1 VTRPGAGVRWDNVTV
16 VVDVAL
22 KPRNRLF
29 AALDLPE
36 ELREELAAR
45 AGALAAELGGRA
57 VPAAN
62 LHLTL
67 AFLGQV
73 RAERGAAVVGALR
86 EALLPPTA
94 LPPLRV
100 RLGPLTPRPSRG
112 RARLLAADLIEP
124 SGELEALGLRVQ
136 RAFAELGFA
145 VDVRERFW
153 PHVTVVRFARPAA
166 VGRPAWADDERQFDV
181 SRATIYDS
189 LLSPGG
195 PPRYEALWR
204 ADLAI
209 PQAIT
214 HSA

>member
-1 VTRPGAGVRWDNVTV
+1 MIVA
-16 VVDVAL
+16 VDVAL

-29 AALDLPE
+29 AALDLPQD
-36 ELREELAAR
+36 LRDELAGR
-45 AGALAAELGGRA
+45 AVEVAAALGGRA

-73 RAERGAAVVGALR
+73 PVERGAAVL
-86 EALLPPTA
+86 EALQESLLPSP
-94 LPPLRV
+94 PPLRV

-112 RARLLAADLIEP
+112 RARLLAAGLAEP

-136 RAFAELGFA
+136 RALAGLGFA
-145 VDVRERFW
+145 VEVRERFW
-153 PHVTVVRFARPAA
+153 PHVTVVRFPRPLA
-166 VGRPAWADDERQFDV
+166 VGSPVWPEDERQFDV
-181 SRATIYDS
+181 SRATLYDS
-189 LLSPGG
+189 LLSSGG

-204 ADLAI
+204 AELAI

-214 HSA
+214 QSA